1 MGQQAVKREDRKSN
15 GSREKNKRGDS
26 KMESND
32 SPEIPDSRQ
41 VSNIPGMPSGE

>member
-26 KMESND
+26 KMEPND
-32 SPEIPDSRQ
+32 SAEIADRR
-41 VSNIPGMPSGE
+41 ET